1 MSCIYVLETQPPLER
16 VGRLGS
22 YGGLEAKVRGKKG
35 KKKKNELIGELKE
48 DEVIPFLLRSG
59 KRQGDNLHKLGRRFF
74 GGAEGVQV
82 E

>member
-35 KKKKNELIGELKE
+35 KKKKKELIGELKE

>member
-35 KKKKNELIGELKE
+35 KKRKINELIGELKE

-59 KRQGDNLHKLGRRFF
+59 KRQGD
-74 GGAEGVQV
+74 VQSSEAWKAV
-82 E
+82 LWWC

>member
-35 KKKKNELIGELKE
+35 KKKKKELIGELKE

-59 KRQGDNLHKLGRRFF
+59 KRQGD
-74 GGAEGVQV
+74 VQSS
-82 E
+82 